1 MTPAIKALEK
11 AGVAFEIRQYEHDGA
26 SHGLG
31 EISYGEEAARALG
44 LSPQQVFK
52 TLLARLDDGRLV
64 VAIVP
69 VSGQLDLKALARA
82 AGARKASMADPDEAQ
97 RATGYVLG
105 GISPLGQKKR
115 LATFIDSSAKTQDVM
130 HVSAGRRGL
139 EVSLAPG
146 DLAGLLNARFAALS
160 RD

>member
-11 AGVAFEIRQYEHDGA
+11 AGVAFAIRRYDHDSA
-26 SHGLG
+26 SRDLG
-31 EISYGEEAARALG
+31 KTGYGEEAVQALG
-44 LSPQQVFK
+44 LAPGQVFK
-52 TLLARLDDGRLV
+52 TLLAKLDDGRLA

-69 VSGQLDLKALARA
+69 VAGQLDLKALARA

-115 LATFIDSSAKTQDVM
+115 LATFIDSSAQALATM

-139 EVSLAPG
+139 EVGLAPG
-146 DLAGLLNARFAALS
+146 DLAALLNARFAALS
-160 RD
+160 RT

>member
-11 AGVAFEIRQYEHDGA
+11 AGVAFQVCQYTHDDNSA
-26 SHGLG
+26 
-31 EISYGEEAARALG
+31 SYGEEAAQALG
-44 LSPQQVFK
+44 LEPHQVFK
-52 TLLARLDDGRLV
+52 TLLAKLDTGTLV

-82 AGARKASMADPDEAQ
+82 AGARKAAMAERDEAQ

-115 LATFIDSSAKTQDVM
+115 LATFIDNSAETLEAI

-139 EVSLAPG
+139 EVSLPPA
-146 DLAGLLNARFAALS
+146 DLAKLLNARFATLS
-160 RD
+160 RG